1 MKHVL
6 HIFGAMNRGGAEMRT
21 VSLMPEMQKQGVQ
34 FDYCVLSGEKG
45 VLDESIKELNGGIYY
60 CKLGPDF
67 FYRFW
72 KLLKSNQF
80 NAVHSHVAY
89 VSGFILLLAK
99 LAGVK
104 KRIAHFRNT
113 TAGAQHSVI
122 RRARDVLLRNMINIF
137 ATDIL
142 AVCDGAMIGF
152 WGARWKEDK
161 RCKVI
166 YNGFEVTPLATNKA
180 FWSQFIPTYHGQ
192 KVVINVARMDVQK
205 NHIRQCEIFN
215 LLNSIDKDTIMV
227 FVGKENSERKAKMLD
242 VINRHQLDDKVHFL
256 GLQTNVLQFM
266 HHADVLL
273 FPSEWEGL
281 PGVVLEAASVGLE
294 VVGSDLPGIQEIQQH
309 ITGIHIVKRTESDQH
324 WAEALNNVLQSK
336 KNSQEIIKSFSES
349 VFLMQNNVQQ
359 LYAVYSE

>member
-34 FDYCVLSGEKG
+34 FDYCALSGEDG
-45 VLDESIKELNGGIYY
+45 VLDDSIKELNGEIYY

-72 KLLKSNQF
+72 KLLKSNNF
-80 NAVHSHVAY
+80 DAVHSHVAY
-89 VSGFILLLAK
+89 VSGFILLVAR
-99 LAGVK
+99 LAGVQ

-113 TAGAQHSVI
+113 TAGAQQSLM
-122 RRARDVLLRNMINIF
+122 RRARDVLLKYMINLF
-137 ATDIL
+137 STDIL

-152 WGARWKEDK
+152 WGDGWKEDK

-166 YNGFEVTPLATNKA
+166 YNGFEVNQLPTINV
-180 FWSQFIPTYHGQ
+180 FWSKFIPNYNGE
-192 KVVINVARMDVQK
+192 KIVLNVARMDVQK

-215 LLNSIDKDTIMV
+215 QLNIIDNETMMV
-227 FVGKENSERKAKMLD
+227 FVGKENPERKAKMMEL
-242 VINRHQLDDKVHFL
+242 IHRYNLSNKVHFL

-266 HHADVLL
+266 QHADILL

-294 VVGSDLPGIQEIQQH
+294 VVGSDLPGIEEIQQH
-309 ITGIHIVKRTESDQH
+309 ITGVHIIKRTESDLH
-324 WAEALNNVLQSK
+324 WAETLSTLMQSK
-336 KNSQEIIKSFSES
+336 TKSQEIIKSFSES
-349 VFLMQNNVQQ
+349 VFLMQSNVQQ